1 MPTFVRPLLLVLLA
15 GALALPAEAQSFGAS
30 LAVSGDRI
38 FVGEGGTALRPG
50 AVHILTRGSDGVW
63 AAAEQLQSPD
73 AGIADSFGRAL
84 AADAH
89 AGASWLLVGVPER
102 NTAYLFRATAGE
114 GAGSWELAH
123 TLVPN
128 EANEGFGAAV
138 AMDAERGVL
147 AVGAAGAGAVHTY
160 RVGADGAVTRLAGL
174 LPAEASEEAE
184 FGGALLLAGDRLYVG
199 APGDREAAGSVSV
212 FRAVADSWDL
222 VTTIRPQGSESGD
235 RFGSGLAADGP
246 RVLVG
251 APGSRGAGAAL
262 LFQAA
267 TSGLTY
273 NLVGSL
279 VAYDGRPGQDFG
291 SAVAVSSGETWI
303 ASAAGLHRF
312 QRDGQFYTSSA
323 RVALDTP
330 GRGMAPGGSVAM
342 HGEVAVLGLP
352 GAVRGAGGVAVL
364 QRDDDGDWTQAAV
377 FTAEAEMLPRI
388 VTGETLPCEE
398 GRVGEFFTCSNV
410 EILSFLPI
418 SDIGGEDGIRLN
430 DTWGWHDEE
439 TGREV
444 VLVGRTNGVAFVD
457 ITNPNNPVYV
467 GEVLKTD
474 GSPNAAWRDFKVY
487 RDHAFIVADASGQHG
502 MQVFNLRRLDDFD
515 GEPITFEPDYTYDR
529 IHSAHNI
536 GLNEDTGVLYIVG
549 ASQGGETCG
558 GGLHM
563 VDANDP
569 GNPEFLGCFADPR
582 TGRTGTGYSHDVQ
595 CVTYHGP
602 DERYTDREICM
613 GSNETHL
620 SVADVTDKA
629 NPGAVSIASYP
640 NVGDVHQ
647 GWFDEDHQYFYMQDE
662 LALMQG
668 LIDNTRTV
676 IFDVS
681 DLEDPQVVGEFFYDT
696 RAVSHNLYVR
706 DNLMFEANYSS
717 GLRILDITDRENPV
731 EVGWID
737 TAPTHAAEP
746 MFEGAWSTYPYFRN
760 GVVSVS
766 SIGEGLFL
774 VRFADPRPV
783 S

>member
-1 MPTFVRPLLLVLLA
+1 MPRFVRPLLLLILA
-15 GALALPAEAQSFGAS
+15 GAFALPAQAQSYGAS
-30 LAVSGDRI
+30 LAISGDRV
-38 FVGEGGTALRPG
+38 FVGEGGAVLRPG
-50 AVHILTRGSDGVW
+50 AVHVLTRGSDGVW
-63 AAAEQLQSPD
+63 AASVQLQSPD
-73 AGIADSFGRAL
+73 AEIADSFGRAL
-84 AADAH
+84 AAGTHGGTA
-89 AGASWLLVGVPER
+89 WLLVGAPER
-102 NTAYLFRATAGE
+102 NTAYLFRASTGE
-114 GAGSWELAH
+114 GASAWELAH
-123 TLVPN
+123 TLAPN
-128 EANEGFGAAV
+128 EAADGFGTAV

-147 AVGAAGAGAVHTY
+147 AVGAAEVGAVHLF
-160 RVGADGAVTRLAGL
+160 RVGADGAVNRVAGL
-174 LPAEASEEAE
+174 VPAEASEDAA
-184 FGGALLLAGDRLYVG
+184 FGGALLLSGDRLYVG
-199 APGDREAAGSVSV
+199 APGDREGAGSVSV
-212 FRAVADSWDL
+212 FRAEADSWDF
-222 VTTIRPQGSESGD
+222 VTTIRPQGLEPGD
-235 RFGSGLAADGP
+235 GLGSSLAADGP
-246 RVLVG
+246 RIVVG

-267 TSGLTY
+267 NNGRSY
-273 NLVGSL
+273 NLVGNL

-291 SAVAVSSGETWI
+291 MAASVSGDETWI
-303 ASAAGLHRF
+303 ASAGALHRF
-312 QRDGQFYTSSA
+312 HRDGQFYTSAA
-323 RVALDTP
+323 RVSLETP
-330 GRGMAPGGSVAM
+330 GRGMAPGGSVAV

-352 GAVRGAGGVAVL
+352 GAGGGAGGVAL
-364 QRDDDGDWTQAAV
+364 FERDDNHTWTQAAV
-377 FTAEAEMLPRI
+377 FTGEREVLPRI
-388 VTGETLPCEE
+388 VTGETLPCED
-398 GRVGEFFTCSNV
+398 GRVGQFFTCSNV

-418 SDIGGEDGIRLN
+418 SDIGGEEGIRLN

-457 ITNPNNPVYV
+457 ITNPNNPVYL
-467 GEVLKTD
+467 GQVLKTE

-502 MQVFNLRRLDDFD
+502 MQVFNLRRLDEYA
-515 GEPITFEPDYTYDR
+515 GEPLTFEPDYTYNR

-569 GNPEFLGCFADPR
+569 LNPEFLGCFADPR

-595 CVTYHGP
+595 CVTYRGP
-602 DERYTDREICM
+602 DARYTGREICM

-629 NPGAVSIASYP
+629 NPVAVSIATYP
-640 NVGDVHQ
+640 NAGYVHQ
-647 GWFDEDHQYFYMQDE
+647 GWFDEDHHYFYMQDE

-668 LIDNTRTV
+668 LIDNTRTI

-681 DLEDPQVVGEFFYDT
+681 DLEDPQVVGEFFFDT
-696 RAVSHNLYVR
+696 RAVSHNLYIR

-746 MFEGAWSTYPYFRN
+746 MFEGAWSTYPWFRN